1 MNAQLLEVMEANL
14 KKQVDKQAKEH
25 VVEATGDVKSGEKP
39 KIKKKP
45 PPGAEQIGLHAKL
58 FQEAQQK
65 EIKLKQTPKTWG
77 VKLPSA
83 KDLEKK

>member
-25 VVEATGDVKSGEKP
+25 VVEAHGDVKAGEKP
-39 KIKKKP
+39 IHKKKP
-45 PPGAEQIGLHAKL
+45 PPGAEQIGMHARLLH
-58 FQEAQQK
+58 EAQQK

-83 KDLEKK
+83 RDLEKK